1 MTLRLSLSTDELFTI
16 KHDGTTSH
24 IAGITLRSGREVCS
38 AVATVKSL
46 ETGPSFDQIADA
58 LAHMDAI
65 HKIPCRVCHT
75 AATLI
80 NNRAKEN

>member
-1 MTLRLSLSTDELFTI
+1 MTLRLSLGTDELFTI

-24 IAGITLRSGREVCS
+24 IAGITLRSGRDVCS
-38 AVATVKSL
+38 AVATIKTL
-46 ETGPSFDQIADA
+46 NTGPSFDKISDA
-58 LAHMDAI
+58 LNHMDAI

-80 NNRAKEN
+80 NNRDKEN